1 MRDGDVDLVVVIDEE
16 YGDQFRSVEPAV
28 VRLIHDSSQSTS
40 GATIRRVRTLLRSYS
55 TEVAVLRLVARGV
68 SPSVIQAVRVDD
80 LDLATPAQSA
90 ARLFV
95 MLPMFLIMAA
105 FIGGLNVAIDTTAGE
120 RERQSLEPL
129 LVNPVSRTALAAGKW
144 LTTCVFGLFASVLTL
159 IAFLYMMRFVPLE
172 QLGMQLTLGPQQL
185 VVMLCVTA
193 PMALFASA
201 LQMFMAT
208 FARSFKEAQTYASIL
223 IFLPMIPGF
232 VTQIYPLQPAGW
244 MMVVPALAQQLLL
257 VDVVGGEPVATL
269 NFVISAVATT
279 LLAFLFL
286 FLTSRL
292 LQQEKIVFGRT

>member
-55 TEVAVLRLVARGV
+55 TEVAVLLLVARGV

-129 LVNPVSRTALAAGKW
+129 RWSTR
-144 LTTCVFGLFASVLTL
+144 C
-159 IAFLYMMRFVPLE
+159 R
-172 QLGMQLTLGPQQL
+172 
-185 VVMLCVTA
+185 
-193 PMALFASA
+193 
-201 LQMFMAT
+201 
-208 FARSFKEAQTYASIL
+208 ARPWRRGS
-223 IFLPMIPGF
+223 G
-232 VTQIYPLQPAGW
+232 
-244 MMVVPALAQQLLL
+244 
-257 VDVVGGEPVATL
+257 
-269 NFVISAVATT
+269 
-279 LLAFLFL
+279 
-286 FLTSRL
+286 
-292 LQQEKIVFGRT
+292 